1 MGEKVVLEKV
11 KRNLLACGKKKLLP
25 GEFRDVVYSVR
36 VMNGELLPIKMH
48 LIEMGFPEKTA
59 ERITRAISY
68 RFRFLRED
76 AEEILKEL
84 EREGFLERDGFCVVI
99 KGGSGGVTSG

>member
-11 KRNLLACGKKKLLP
+11 KKNLLACGKRKMLF
-25 GEFRDVVYSVR
+25 GEFKDVVYATR
-36 VMNGELLPIKMH
+36 VSNGELEPVKMY
-48 LIEMGFPEKTA
+48 LIEMGFPKKTA

-84 EREGFLERDGFCVVI
+84 EREGFLERNGFSVVI
-99 KGGSGGVTSG
+99 KGGVTSN